1 MRTTDKASYKEYVSK
16 CRRQREKIRTL
27 IHNIDIDRDLI
38 FEIKAI
44 EKVTLQ

>member
-1 MRTTDKASYKEYVSK
+1 MRTDKAYKEYVSK

-27 IHNIDIDRDLI
+27 IQTIDVERDLI
-38 FEIKAI
+38 FERKPI